1 MNELVKQEGQLAP
14 IDDDPLKFALQQ
26 GASVDVIERMMTVR
40 RELKAEA
47 AKEAFDRALS
57 AFQAACPIIK
67 KTKDGYNKAY
77 RYAPLDEIIF
87 QTRELLQ
94 QHGFSYTI
102 TTEKVGGDSLKAIC
116 KVTHSLGHSER
127 SEFECPIDNNQKN
140 LMSTPQRWGGASTY
154 AKRYAF
160 CNAFGILTGDEDR
173 DAQQPKVKAPIEK
186 TCGPQSGKKSP
197 RAQLWEE
204 AGPKFEN
211 NPAQFKKW
219 LDEIGLRKADL
230 PLNDITQAEVDKILP
245 HVEQLPMPGF

>member
-47 AKEAFDRALS
+47 AKEAFDRAL
-57 AFQAACPIIK
+57 AEFQAVCPIIK
-67 KTKDGYNKAY
+67 KTKDGYNRAY
-77 RYAPLDEIIF
+77 RYAPLDEILH
-87 QTRELLQ
+87 QTKGLLRE
-94 QHGFSYTI
+94 HGFSYTI

-116 KVTHSLGHSER
+116 KVTHALGHSER

-173 DAQQPKVKAPIEK
+173 DAQEPKVEAPIEK
-186 TCGPQSGKKSP
+186 TCGPQKGAKSIK
-197 RAQLWEE
+197 AILWAE
-204 AGPKFEN
+204 AGPKFEKSH
-211 NPAQFKKW
+211 QLFEKW
-219 LDEIGLRKADL
+219 LKEMGLIGADETLSGLSDEQMK
-230 PLNDITQAEVDKILP
+230 KILP
-245 HVEQLPMPGF
+245 HVENLPMPHF